1 MRTHTENMT
10 RVRVRDLYI
19 DEAHTMLDIFRFAV
33 FVHRIDESL
42 TLQVKVYWILHMPG
56 GLSDLKNLLRF

>member
-33 FVHRIDESL
+33 FVFTKVEMINCAELKSFL
-42 TLQVKVYWILHMPG
+42 TYSAEDVNIGFW
-56 GLSDLKNLLRF
+56 